1 MYSSLISVMMF
12 IGDED
17 TWSNGVADNKEANGR
32 FKKLLLFSGN
42 DYLGLSSH
50 PTIARAVAK
59 VLFFL
64 KKKNF
69 CYLFFPCFDDIMI

>member
-1 MYSSLISVMMF
+1 MMF

-59 VLFFL
+59 VLFF
-64 KKKNF
+64 F
-69 CYLFFPCFDDIMI
+69 

>member
-1 MYSSLISVMMF
+1 MMF

-59 VLFFL
+59 VLFL
-64 KKKNF
+64 KKKKTF
-69 CYLFFPCFDDIMI
+69 AICFFPASTI

>member
-1 MYSSLISVMMF
+1 MYSSLISVMRF

-17 TWSNGVADNKEANGR
+17 TWSNGAVDNKEANGR

-59 VLFFL
+59 VLFF
-64 KKKNF
+64 KKNF

>member
-1 MYSSLISVMMF
+1 MRF

-17 TWSNGVADNKEANGR
+17 ISSNGVADNKEANGR

-59 VLFFL
+59 VLL
-64 KKKNF
+64 KKKKSF
-69 CYLFFPCFDDIMI
+69 YYLFFPCFDDIMI